1 MVSST
6 ITSWQIDGLPF
17 PSLWHLH
24 NPGIEPTSPAWQAN
38 SLPQSHLIVKGIT
51 KKFATWNLCF
61 KIIKKLTLK
70 VFKIQNISGY
80 IWHANPS
87 ALFLLEK
94 AADSYMHTCKISHFS
109 HVLLFGAQYTIAHKA
124 PLSMKLSRQEYW
136 SGLPCPSSGDF
147 PDRSI
152 KPVFPMFPALAVR
165 FFTTSPT

>member
-1 MVSST
+1 MKST
-6 ITSWQIDGLPF
+6 FCDGGGKSTPPQARGNGLADKTAKQADEGLGVTSEAPM
-17 PSLWHLH
+17 
-24 NPGIEPTSPAWQAN
+24 
-38 SLPQSHLIVKGIT
+38 
-51 KKFATWNLCF
+51 
-61 KIIKKLTLK
+61 
-70 VFKIQNISGY
+70 
-80 IWHANPS
+80 
-87 ALFLLEK
+87 LEK

-152 KPVFPMFPALAVR
+152 KPVFLMFPALSVR